1 MATVNTTLTLN
12 SSNLTSDA
20 ISLSVLNTIASATQ
34 GGVSRVKLA
43 TTAITSATV
52 LAPAAKFT
60 EGAKVWL
67 YNPSTTTDGT
77 ERIYVSFD
85 ETTAQVVLK
94 GGDWA
99 LIPWSASTRATAKN
113 LEAYGQAA
121 DAIVE
126 FGVFQ

>member
-1 MATVNTTLTLN
+1 MATVNATLTMT
-12 SSNLTSDA
+12 SSDLTTDA
-20 ISLSVLNTIASATQ
+20 ISLSVLNTISSATQ
-34 GGVSRVKLA
+34 GGVSRLKLA
-43 TTAITSATV
+43 TTAVSGATIV
-52 LAPAAKFT
+52 APAAKFT

-99 LIPWSASTRATAKN
+99 LVPWSASTRTTDKN
-113 LEAYGQAA
+113 IEAWGQTA
-121 DAIVE
+121 DAILE

>member
-67 YNPSTTTDGT
+67 YNP
-77 ERIYVSFD
+77 
-85 ETTAQVVLK
+85 
-94 GGDWA
+94 
-99 LIPWSASTRATAKN
+99 
-113 LEAYGQAA
+113 
-121 DAIVE
+121 
-126 FGVFQ
+126 